1 MLDNVNHPLHYT
13 QGKVECIDA
22 LESMASG
29 YKNGIQAALAWQ
41 VVKYMWRS
49 PLKGSQ
55 SEDLAKAQW
64 YLNRLIAACGGEI
77 ESKPALPSATPDKPV
92 EPWGEEDEKRINR
105 LLCDKPIEE
114 SCNAGCPFSYEILKS
129 GACCNH
135 YFEAHPAETRKIMD
149 EWEAEQ

>member
-13 QGKVECIDA
+13 QRKVECIDA

-29 YKNGIQAALAWQ
+29 YKGGTQAALAWQ

-77 ESKPALPSATPDKPV
+77 EGGN
-92 EPWGEEDEKRINR
+92 EP
-105 LLCDKPIEE
+105 P
-114 SCNAGCPFSYEILKS
+114 
-129 GACCNH
+129 
-135 YFEAHPAETRKIMD
+135 T
-149 EWEAEQ
+149 EQ